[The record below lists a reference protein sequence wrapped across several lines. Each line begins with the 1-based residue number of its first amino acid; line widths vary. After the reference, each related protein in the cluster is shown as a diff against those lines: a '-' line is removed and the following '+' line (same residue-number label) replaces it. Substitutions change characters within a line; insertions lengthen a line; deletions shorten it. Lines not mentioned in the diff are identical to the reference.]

1 MKLSLRHIIRRTS
14 SRVAVSALVAVI
26 ALFAMP
32 QRTYAQSW
40 QSFEEPYKFD
50 FGLAMGMAGYWGDLS
65 SNMFA
70 DPGLAASALFHYRFD
85 ARWLIRG
92 SFTGA
97 QLNGSNKNAE
107 NIVPAGELEFSA
119 GFYALDARAEFNFL
133 NFGIG
138 ETYKQL
144 SRVTPYLGLGL
155 GAAMSCVNKENNV
168 ALTLPMSFGVKYKI
182 SERVNL
188 GAEWTFMKVFG
199 DKVDGYENLTGI
211 KTDFLRHT
219 DWVSTIQLYFTYEF
233 GRRCVACNRHE

>member
-1 MKLSLRHIIRRTS
+1 MIRWHLPKATMT
-14 SRVAVSALVAVI
+14 LVAVI
-26 ALFAMP
+26 AFVGVSS
-32 QRTYAQSW
+32 QRVSGQSW

-65 SNMFA
+65 SNMFS

-85 ARWLIRG
+85 ARWLVRG

-97 QLNGSNKNAE
+97 QLSGSNKNAE
-107 NIVPAGELEFSA
+107 NVVPAGMLEFSA

-144 SRVTPYLGLGL
+144 SRCTPYLGLGL
-155 GAAMSCVNKENNV
+155 GAAMSRVNKESHV
-168 ALTLPMSFGVKYKI
+168 AMTIPMSFGVKYKI

-199 DKVDGYENLTGI
+199 DKVDVHDNRTGVASDLRPHRGGVPIIRFFSI
-211 KTDFLRHT
+211 K
-219 DWVSTIQLYFTYEF
+219 EF
-233 GRRCVACNRHE
+233 GRSFVICLRHE